1 MRTRFATGV
10 TLIELLIGL
19 VIVGVLL
26 ALGAPSFAAWLQ
38 SMQLRNAAESISNG
52 LQLARANAIQRN
64 KSVTFTM
71 SGPDSSWS
79 VTIDSPSA
87 AEPALVQSRSAAE
100 GSPNA
105 VVATTDPAITFD
117 GLGKTNLPAAAT
129 IQVTNPTGGA
139 CGTGNTNMR
148 CLNLTVAVGGHI
160 KMCDPQVLTAGDS
173 RKC

>member
-1 MRTRFATGV
+1 MRARAAAGMS
-10 TLIELLIGL
+10 LIELLIGI

-26 ALGAPSFAAWLQ
+26 ALGVPSFTAWLQ
-38 SMQLRNAAESISNG
+38 NTQVRNAAESISNG

-71 SGPDSSWS
+71 NGPDSSWS
-79 VTIDSPSA
+79 VSIDAPSA
-87 AEPALVQSRSAAE
+87 LEPATVQSRGAAE
-100 GSPNA
+100 GTPNA
-105 VVATTDPAITFD
+105 VIATTDPTITFD

-139 CGTGNTNMR
+139 CGTGSGEMR
-148 CLNLTVAVGGHI
+148 CLNLTVAVGGQI

-173 RKC
+173 RRC